1 MRTQTNNTGK
11 PWEKWKNRQGFTL
24 AELLI
29 VIAIIGILSA
39 VAFIAVQTYQRSMG
53 QLERD
58 GIAKQ
63 VFIAAQ
69 NHLSAA
75 RGEGYLGRSKFGKEG
90 KADGDIKGNY
100 YFVVTDGSVLGDAD
114 EIFDLMLPFG
124 ALDETIRTG
133 GSYLIRYNK
142 DSGTVLDV
150 FYCSTHGSPA
160 RFNHEINID
169 DDYDDYDDLLA
180 VAGDD
185 NKALRRTYAEGNN
198 CILGWYGGAEGIEHK
213 EALSAPRITT
223 HNEEILWVDV
233 TDDNGKKEGASLRL
247 EVTGETS
254 GAVVVFYL
262 RKDGVNTTADDRI
275 KWEDN
280 NSTCHVVLDDITTA
294 GRHFN
299 DINNTTGNHYEVN
312 GTFRPGENLTIKAIA
327 YNNTGFAYDALSK
340 EKKTNSLFA
349 DGTNTTARISNFRHF
364 ENLDKGLSGFANN
377 NAAKSGQAIP
387 NAEQTRNLIW
397 LNSSAAGTAKP
408 EDFVSAVKYIRTV
421 NLKETNNTVNVYVGN
436 TAEKANCLHPVNLN
450 YGLSYDGKSYQDSKV
465 QVEVQVDATGAAGL
479 FGTVGDTGY
488 STSISD
494 LKLLDFSII
503 GTSNTDALVAGALAG
518 SMTNCTVTNVLAY
531 NSSSDRTATVTVTAA
546 GGSAGGLIGSMT
558 GGSVTNSA
566 AALVVSVT
574 VTAAGG
580 SGNAGGLI
588 GSMSGGSVTA
598 SYAGGHTENAEY
610 WTHKTNGE
618 RDDGI
623 YNVRTDSGIA
633 GGLIGSM
640 TDGTVSGSYSTCSAS
655 GTTAGGFVGSGSG
668 SISNCYCTGLVAGSR
683 SSMRCRMP
691 IRATPVCLPPAREQE
706 TESRPLT
713 QAQQRT
719 MNSAERPTIGRT
731 PNPMTRRWVRTAIT
745 KASTTSK
752 PWRSS
757 AKR

>member
-11 PWEKWKNRQGFTL
+11 PWKKWKNRQGFTL

-29 VIAIIGILSA
+29 VIAIILI
-39 VAFIAVQTYQRSMG
+39 VAGFGFVNVIRYQKDLKLKECDDIARQ
-53 QLERD
+53 
-58 GIAKQ
+58 I
-63 VFIAAQ
+63 FIAAQ

-169 DDYDDYDDLLA
+169 DYAALLA

-185 NKALRRTYAEGNN
+185 NKALRRTYKEGNN

-233 TDDNGKKEGASLRL
+233 TDDNGKKKGASLRL

-340 EKKTNSLFA
+340 EKKTNRINVSA
-349 DGTNTTARISNFRHF
+349 TTAQVT
-364 ENLDKGLSGFANN
+364 LDRKIEEKSSFFFTTPHLPQLS
-377 NAAKSGQAIP
+377 S
-387 NAEQTRNLIW
+387 
-397 LNSSAAGTAKP
+397 
-408 EDFVSAVKYIRTV
+408 
-421 NLKETNNTVNVYVGN
+421 
-436 TAEKANCLHPVNLN
+436 
-450 YGLSYDGKSYQDSKV
+450 
-465 QVEVQVDATGAAGL
+465 
-479 FGTVGDTGY
+479 
-488 STSISD
+488 
-494 LKLLDFSII
+494 
-503 GTSNTDALVAGALAG
+503 
-518 SMTNCTVTNVLAY
+518 
-531 NSSSDRTATVTVTAA
+531 
-546 GGSAGGLIGSMT
+546 
-558 GGSVTNSA
+558 
-566 AALVVSVT
+566 
-574 VTAAGG
+574 
-580 SGNAGGLI
+580 
-588 GSMSGGSVTA
+588 
-598 SYAGGHTENAEY
+598 
-610 WTHKTNGE
+610 
-618 RDDGI
+618 
-623 YNVRTDSGIA
+623 
-633 GGLIGSM
+633 
-640 TDGTVSGSYSTCSAS
+640 
-655 GTTAGGFVGSGSG
+655 
-668 SISNCYCTGLVAGSR
+668 
-683 SSMRCRMP
+683 
-691 IRATPVCLPPAREQE
+691 
-706 TESRPLT
+706 
-713 QAQQRT
+713 
-719 MNSAERPTIGRT
+719 
-731 PNPMTRRWVRTAIT
+731 
-745 KASTTSK
+745 
-752 PWRSS
+752 
-757 AKR
+757 